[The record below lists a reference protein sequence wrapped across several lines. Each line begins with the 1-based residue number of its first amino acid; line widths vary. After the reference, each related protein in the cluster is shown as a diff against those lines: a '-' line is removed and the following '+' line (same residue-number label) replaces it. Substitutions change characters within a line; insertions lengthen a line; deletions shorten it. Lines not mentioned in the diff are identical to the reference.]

1 MGLFNKNKSA
11 QQEINYYTCTS
22 CGKVVSEDNFDSEMH
37 MCNTCAMVSAS
48 FKASFMSTIE
58 NYQKQA
64 DEATSVDSKIL
75 YLKLK
80 LNYIYEYKINY
91 FNKGIYLMTDD
102 VESLIN
108 DTIDQISKVRL

>member
-1 MGLFNKNKSA
+1 MV
-11 QQEINYYTCTS
+11 T
-22 CGKVVSEDNFDSEMH
+22 EDNFNKEQH
-37 MCNTCAMVSAS
+37 ICNTCAMVSAS
-48 FKASFMSTIE
+48 FRDSFMSTITS
-58 NYQKQA
+58 YQKQS
-64 DEATSVDSKIL
+64 DEAQNAETKIL